1 MRNSYSQNGED
12 EILWRLFEHQ
22 PTGIFV
28 DIGSH
33 DGKVLS
39 NTLSFEEA
47 GWKGICAEAHP
58 VHARAC
64 VKNRPNSMVVN
75 AAISFEDREEVTFY
89 ATDMGHLSTLDK
101 NMEGYFRMA
110 YKKHFK
116 GFHPVTVPMCTVNTL
131 LQKAG
136 YSSVDFVS
144 IDVEGSELNVLRGFY
159 VSVFRPRV
167 ILTEAMLA
175 DSEKTLMEYMKI
187 RNYIFARKTG
197 NNLFFCRDT
206 DDVAILGAR
215 VWV

>member
-1 MRNSYSQNGED
+1 MRNTYSQNGED
-12 EILWRLFEHQ
+12 TILWRLFEQQ

-58 VHARAC
+58 VHAKAC
-64 VKNRPNSMVVN
+64 ITNRPNSIVVN
-75 AAISFEDREEVTFY
+75 AAISYEDRESVTFY

-101 NMEGYFRMA
+101 GMESYFRMA

-116 GFHPVTVPMCTVNTL
+116 GFHSITVPMRTVNTL
-131 LQKAG
+131 LQTAG
-136 YSSVDFVS
+136 YSSVDFIS
-144 IDVEGSELNVLRGFY
+144 IDVEGSELDVMRGFY
-159 VSVFRPRV
+159 VSIYHPRV
-167 ILTEAMLA
+167 ILTEAMLV
-175 DSEKTLMEYMKI
+175 DSEKKMMEYMKV
-187 RNYIFARKTG
+187 RGYTFARKTG

-206 DDVAILGAR
+206 ADVAILGAK
-215 VWV
+215 